1 MSIKKEIVMPEYL
14 KKISSYIAIGPHGI
28 VPLNYVVEINLAKDK
43 AIIEA
48 IKKDPAFA
56 ERFQISMLTPVKT
69 EELAKHKAGCAVISL
84 K

>member
-14 KKISSYIAIGPHGI
+14 KKISSYVAIGPHGV
-28 VPLNYVVEINLAKDK
+28 VPLNYVVEIDLVKDK

-48 IKKDPAFA
+48 IHKDAAFA
-56 ERFQISMLTPVKT
+56 ERFKVSMLTPIKT
-69 EELAKHKAGCAVISL
+69 EELAKHKTGTVVITL